1 MRRSILFLL
10 TAMTAINL
18 TQGISYCT
26 HIKPE
31 VCTGIVDEQGEQA
44 WLGKSFG
51 DGQKNES
58 KTMSEIKEKAN
69 DKHAYA
75 TCIIIVENY
84 SKWNLKN
91 LDEKNLYYQNYYL
104 DDNYKSNMVAS
115 ATKEVLFL
123 SVMSHIEISYSHLCK
138 L

>member
-1 MRRSILFLL
+1 MRRSILLLL
-10 TAMTAINL
+10 TAMTAIK
-18 TQGISYCT
+18 THGISYCK

-84 SKWNLKN
+84 SKWSLTN
-91 LDEKNLYYQNYYL
+91 LDKTNFPYPEYL

-123 SVMSHIEISYSHLCK
+123 SVILYQDI
-138 L
+138 

>member
-1 MRRSILFLL
+1 MQRSILVLL

-26 HIKPE
+26 HIKTE
-31 VCTGIVDEQGEQA
+31 VCTGIVDEQHDA
-44 WLGKSFG
+44 WFGKSFG

-69 DKHAYA
+69 DQHEYA

-91 LDEKNLYYQNYYL
+91 LDKTNLFSQSYL
-104 DDNYKSNMVAS
+104 DDNYSKIDNYHKSNMVAS

-123 SVMSHIEISYSHLCK
+123 SVILYQDLSY
-138 L
+138 